1 MASSSQ
7 YSLDEHG
14 VVGQVPGEEGVV
26 VNEVLGEEG
35 VVVNEVFDAAFVVA
49 ELADAV
55 EPVAVV
61 VAVGVTDEVELDGQ
75 VLMSITA
82 SKRSDWMNFMQYAND
97 PTVSELRHCFFTSF
111 AFLAEFLIFL
121 QSTSIVGD
129 PHSSKLLSF
138 WHSI

>member
-7 YSLDEHG
+7 YSLDEHV

-26 VNEVLGEEG
+26 VDDSVELA
-35 VVVNEVFDAAFVVA
+35 DAAFVVA

-82 SKRSDWMNFMQYAND
+82 SKRSDLMNFMQYAND
-97 PTVSELRHCFFTSF
+97 PTMSGLKHCFFTLF
-111 AFLAEFLIFL
+111 AFLDAAVISL
-121 QSTSIVGD
+121 QSPSIV
-129 PHSSKLLSF
+129 
-138 WHSI
+138 

>member
-7 YSLDEHG
+7 YSLDEHV

-26 VNEVLGEEG
+26 VDDSVELA
-35 VVVNEVFDAAFVVA
+35 DAAFVVA

-55 EPVAVV
+55 EPVDVV

-82 SKRSDWMNFMQYAND
+82 SKRSDLMNFMQYAND

>member
-49 ELADAV
+49 EL
-55 EPVAVV
+55 VAVV

-82 SKRSDWMNFMQYAND
+82 SKRSDLMNFMQYAND
-97 PTVSELRHCFFTSF
+97 PTVSELRHSFFTSF